1 MKLKYIF
8 FFLFINF
15 IKSADFEY
23 EVNVYSSINT
33 GTIFYD
39 TYYLNDYKYKN
50 CDLMI
55 TYNFPERNFANF
67 YFIFDYNIQRG
78 QQYTKLDIKIFNKT
92 FKQSRNKIAIQIET
106 TEKFSLIIYFYSS
119 SSYTFDFNYVFG
131 YSGFPYFYYF
141 ANNNF
146 TTYYYTIDDFRMF
159 LDISEFKEKKDYY
172 FYNSFIYQNNPSY
185 KLFESFDSAENFD
198 FKNFDGNLNVDD
210 NKIIKFNKPNKKYK
224 FVVLY
229 FKGTNEYKSDLSKA
243 NFAILKNYEIYN
255 FNPIIA
261 IVIYVII
268 VIFVISLFYYLFQFE
283 KKTKNNKEISREL
296 IEKK

>member
-8 FFLFINF
+8 FFLFINC
-15 IKSADFEY
+15 IKSADFNFK
-23 EVNVYSSINT
+23 VDVDSSINN
-33 GTIFYD
+33 GIKFYE

-50 CDLMI
+50 HDLMI
-55 TYNFPERNFANF
+55 TYNFPERNFNNF
-67 YFIFDYNIQRG
+67 YFIFDYYIQRSYSKG
-78 QQYTKLDIKIFNKT
+78 FYIKIFNKT
-92 FKQSRNKIAIQIET
+92 FSQNRNKIAIKIET

-146 TTYYYTIDDFRMF
+146 STYYYTIDDFRMF

-229 FKGTNEYKSDLSKA
+229 FKGTNEYKRDLSKA

-296 IEKK
+296 IEYK

>member
-8 FFLFINF
+8 FFLFINS
-15 IKSADFEY
+15 IKSADYEFEKI
-23 EVNVYSSINT
+23 VDSSINT
-33 GTIFYD
+33 GTIFYN
-39 TYYLNDYKYKN
+39 TDYFYNYQYKN
-50 CDLMI
+50 HDLKI
-55 TYNFPERNFANF
+55 TYKFPERNFNNF
-67 YFIFDYNIQRG
+67 YFIFDYNIERG
-78 QQYTKLDIKIFNKT
+78 QKYTNLYIKIFDKT
-92 FKQSRNKIAIQIET
+92 FYQNRNKIALKMET
-106 TEKFSLIIYFYSS
+106 TERFSLIIYFYSS
-119 SSYTFDFNYVFG
+119 SYYSFDFNFVFG

-146 TTYYYTIDDFRMF
+146 STYYYTIDDFRMF